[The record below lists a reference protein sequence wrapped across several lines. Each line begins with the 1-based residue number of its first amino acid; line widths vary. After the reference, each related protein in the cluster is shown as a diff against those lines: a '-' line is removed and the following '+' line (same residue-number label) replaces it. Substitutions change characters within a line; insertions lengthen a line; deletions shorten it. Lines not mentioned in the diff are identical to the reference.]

1 MNSMTRWLRRPGLV
15 CLVVLYAVAVSLV
28 HDGATLVLG
37 ALVVGLTLLR
47 GLLIVKLARRGPA

>member
-1 MNSMTRWLRRPGLV
+1 MNSLSGWLRRPGLV

-28 HDGATLVLG
+28 HDAASLLLG